1 MNYFFGIKNTEFESE
16 LQIPRFQ
23 NRNPK
28 IENISLF
35 KATIEKNSW
44 KIDEVK
50 NSIGL
55 DSFYILNSEEID
67 NETIFF
73 LSYNKDLINFDKK
86 KLKNLNNFTDTY
98 PDFRANFK
106 IKLKNGGFSSF
117 QSEYPF
123 RMVEKKGSI
132 LSSVSSIS
140 NSNAEKNYIFIK
152 NIFKYPIQ
160 ENYYAYLVDIKNKRI
175 LEKINVKT
183 NYTNSFEIN
192 KTLIKPEIFLV
203 TDKYLGIPMYVSAN
217 NKHLSFEHTH
227 PPHEYIL
234 SNNRF
239 LKVSNLK
246 KEINEIIN

>member
-44 KIDEVK
+44 KIHEVK
-50 NSIGL
+50 NSKDF

-67 NETIFF
+67 NESIFF
-73 LSYNKDLINFDKK
+73 LSFKNDLINFDKK
-86 KLKNLNNFTDTY
+86 KLNNLNNFTDTY

-106 IKLKNGGFSSF
+106 IKIKNGGFSSF

-123 RMVEKKGSI
+123 RMVDKKGSI
-132 LSSVSSIS
+132 LSSVSSIT
-140 NSNAEKNYIFIK
+140 NLNAEKNYIFIK

-160 ENYYAYLVDIKNKRI
+160 EKYYAYLVDIKNKKI
-175 LEKINVKT
+175 LEKINIKT

-192 KTLIKPEIFLV
+192 KTLIKPEVFLV
-203 TDKYLGIPMYVSAN
+203 TDKYLGIPMYVSVN

-227 PPHEYIL
+227 PLHEYIL